1 MRAAWRQRGMWAAL
15 ALGLIGRLGAAPS
28 GAPDVARVQASV
40 RVASQ
45 APVRQPV
52 ADLTE
57 ADRELLRVCDRAL
70 GQRAF
75 DEATAAGLSPSAAPI
90 DIDRERTGL
99 EGRRSNRLFSGMGT
113 YRPDPGTGDLAVSFE
128 CLIEIGARTV
138 SSVTYAVLDDR
149 RQPRSVPPAQVAHDL
164 LALDACRRRIE
175 SRMNDEVGREG
186 DRSNASELQVS
197 LDDVTATRGRGTIE
211 FRGNGRGRYGPAY
224 DWQETFV
231 SCRFDQGRK
240 EATRSSHA
248 VKGGLTIRQLAEQP
262 GGALGGCRRLIEAQV
277 RDNAV
282 RRGFTL
288 WDLGRFRLEYEEVGT
303 VTPRGAEYDVT
314 GRAQY
319 RLDPRHQQPTHLTYS
334 CTLDATNRLTGRYT
348 LQDRGRT
355 PSGAVSTGV
364 TEVLRCAYYTGPPQ
378 RCEASVGGDVRLL
391 QQLPGGTECVE
402 FKTWTWSPTGFVVWG
417 DCRAEFEFRV
427 R

>member
-1 MRAAWRQRGMWAAL
+1 MGMDWRPRGLKTAL
-15 ALGLIGRLGAAPS
+15 ALGLALGLSTRPS
-28 GAPDVARVQASV
+28 GALEVARPQVG
-40 RVASQ
+40 SQ
-45 APVRQPV
+45 APVRQAV
-52 ADLTE
+52 ADLSE
-57 ADRELLRVCDRAL
+57 ADRELLRVCERAL

-75 DEATAAGLSPSAAPI
+75 DEATAAGLGPSALPL
-90 DIDRERTGL
+90 DIDRERTSL
-99 EGRRSNRLFSGMGT
+99 ERRGPDRYFSGMAA
-113 YRPDPGTGDLAVSFE
+113 YKADSDVSELAVSFE
-128 CLIEIGARTV
+128 CLIEVGARAV
-138 SSVTYAVLDDR
+138 SSATYAVLDDAGR
-149 RQPRSVPPAQVAHDL
+149 PRSAPPAQVARDL

-186 DRSNASELQVS
+186 DRSNASELEVS
-197 LDDVTATRGRGTIE
+197 LDDVTATRGRGSIE

-231 SCRFDQGRK
+231 SCRFDEGRK

-248 VKGGLTIRQLAEQP
+248 VKGGLTIRQFTTAAGE
-262 GGALGGCRRLIEAQV
+262 ALGGCRRLIEEQV

-288 WDLGRFRLEYEEVGT
+288 WDLGRFRLEYEDVGT

-319 RLDPRHQQPTHLTYS
+319 KLDRRHEQPTHLTYD
-334 CTLDATNRLTGRYT
+334 CTLDAGNRVTGRYT

-355 PSGAVSTGV
+355 PSGAISTGV
-364 TEVLRCAYYTGPPQ
+364 TDVLRCVYYTGPPR

-391 QQLPGGTECVE
+391 QQLQGGQECVE
-402 FKTWTWSPTGFVVWG
+402 FKNWSWSPTGFVVWG
-417 DCRAEFEFRV
+417 GCRAEFEYRV